1 MNLERVSPST
11 VNDDED
17 VIQAVRDVGILWAGD

>member
-1 MNLERVSPST
+1 MNAERVSPSA

-17 VIQAVRDVGILWAGD
+17 VIQAVRDEGILWAGD